1 MARKKK
7 AAEPAPIV
15 QAQGLVEWHGTSSV
29 RIYRYWL
36 NKLGQERSAEAL
48 VLGRLSFMD
57 NAAYL
62 KARARVEGG
71 GRLL

>member
-15 QAQGLVEWHGTSSV
+15 QAQELVEWHGASSV

-36 NKLGQERSAEAL
+36 NRLGQERSAEAL
-48 VLGRLSFMD
+48 VLGRLAFM
-57 NAAYL
+57 NNNEYQ
-62 KARARVEGG
+62 KAKARVEGG